1 MMAQIIARNVFN
13 SMTWPEEF
21 SRYCYI
27 WTVFLSLGYTMK
39 KGNMLKVGLVMDL
52 LPTKIRRS
60 IEIVVNLIIL
70 AICVVFFR
78 HAITYTGK
86 IYNMGQISPAMHL
99 TMWIMYLATVLG
111 FGLASIR
118 TVQQIVHNIKNFNVK
133 AETTLEALSLI
144 HIYSSLGGF
153 GGCPFVPGAAGNVST
168 EDVVHM
174 MDEMGIKTGIDI
186 LKLIELSRN
195 LQDMLGNEGDSYILK
210 AGRTKDLFK

>member
-1 MMAQIIARNVFN
+1 MSAIKWLDEHLEEAIMVFLLALISSVMMAQIIARNVFN

-99 TMWIMYLATVLG
+99 PMWIMYLAIVLG

-133 AETTLEALSLI
+133 AETTLEATLKEAI
-144 HIYSSLGGF
+144 EE
-153 GGCPFVPGAAGNVST
+153 VET
-168 EDVVHM
+168 
-174 MDEMGIKTGIDI
+174 TGINIDDEF
-186 LKLIELSRN
+186 KTP
-195 LQDMLGNEGDSYILK
+195 GGDE
-210 AGRTKDLFK
+210 